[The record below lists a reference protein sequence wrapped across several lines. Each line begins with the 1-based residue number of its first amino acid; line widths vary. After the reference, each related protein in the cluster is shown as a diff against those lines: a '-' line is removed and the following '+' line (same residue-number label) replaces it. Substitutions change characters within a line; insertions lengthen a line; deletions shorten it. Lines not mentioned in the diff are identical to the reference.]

1 MASWVIMENRAEDRS
16 GAGTVFVR
24 DGFSVVAFIV
34 PLLWLLWHRLW
45 IEALVL
51 LAIAAG
57 VAAASTFGGLAGAE
71 PFVSALVSLFVGL
84 EGPDLRLRALAR
96 RGWREAGVVEA
107 ASRDEAEYRWFG
119 AERSVGEPS
128 AAAPRAAAFHK
139 PAATAVPAIGMVEFP
154 GAR

>member
-1 MASWVIMENRAEDRS
+1 MASWVIMEKPDERAGD
-16 GAGTVFVR
+16 GTLLVR
-24 DGFSVVAFIV
+24 DGFSFVAFIV

-51 LAIAAG
+51 LAVAAG
-57 VAAASTFGGLAGAE
+57 IAAASTFGGLAGAE
-71 PFVSALVSLFVGL
+71 PFVSVLVSLFIGL
-84 EGPDLRLRALAR
+84 EGPNLRLRALAR

-119 AERSVGEPS
+119 AERSAGEPS
-128 AAAPRAAAFHK
+128 PAAPRAAQ
-139 PAATAVPAIGMVEFP
+139 PSRSAAAVPTIGMVEFP